1 MMSSNLE
8 NDGLVGLRND
18 DLDRDGLP
26 MVVDDDN
33 YEIMFEGKMY
43 HSYEDYVKAKRRR
56 TAGIF
61 ANSGMLA
68 ARLAIAEE
76 MTAPGPRRAKNPR
89 DDVAMPPLL
98 PRRKSS
104 RRTVSEGSDLA
115 ATMQSSTPGAGLR
128 GIITDG
134 SSSTTTSRSSPL
146 SRPGGTDG
154 SSPYGNLLVSI
165 GKGGDNREDGANL
178 VAAARFAAE
187 CDDKGDDDD
196 DDIGLVSSSDSIL
209 KRCIYTINT
218 SLSSWSPESR
228 NFLSDVAKNIKPK
241 KTIYWVQGLCPNRD
255 KSLALGKRGLEG
267 LDRADCPS
275 TNFNDRVLETVA
287 ERLRA
292 KMVYCNIRDEC
303 IWDGENCMCATAEEA
318 KRLAEVI
325 SAFAELVHQKDA
337 KFIFQNCGGKSITTT
352 LIPKIKK
359 VESST
364 PTITFVNEDSYH
376 LSFYGYQCN
385 RCFFTRELQEY
396 RIYLDLKRMYED
408 LRKAV
413 GDDQMSFSFDE
424 LLNWARP
431 LVMVVDHCIKT
442 PETME
447 VLQNKWNAQG
457 LVRIAPLH
465 RSFKINRLKR
475 KLEIL
480 TESSDDTAEQEK
492 DLLEMEIT
500 RLESETLEERNQRL
514 SCVLLGNYRV
524 ITGILPDYLQSGTYL
539 PL

>member
-1 MMSSNLE
+1 M
-8 NDGLVGLRND
+8 
-18 DLDRDGLP
+18 
-26 MVVDDDN
+26 
-33 YEIMFEGKMY
+33 
-43 HSYEDYVKAKRRR
+43 
-56 TAGIF
+56 
-61 ANSGMLA
+61 
-68 ARLAIAEE
+68 
-76 MTAPGPRRAKNPR
+76 
-89 DDVAMPPLL
+89 
-98 PRRKSS
+98 
-104 RRTVSEGSDLA
+104 
-115 ATMQSSTPGAGLR
+115 
-128 GIITDG
+128 
-134 SSSTTTSRSSPL
+134 
-146 SRPGGTDG
+146 
-154 SSPYGNLLVSI
+154 
-165 GKGGDNREDGANL
+165 
-178 VAAARFAAE
+178 
-187 CDDKGDDDD
+187 
-196 DDIGLVSSSDSIL
+196 
-209 KRCIYTINT
+209 
-218 SLSSWSPESR
+218 
-228 NFLSDVAKNIKPK
+228 
-241 KTIYWVQGLCPNRD
+241 
-255 KSLALGKRGLEG
+255 
-267 LDRADCPS
+267 
-275 TNFNDRVLETVA
+275 
-287 ERLRA
+287 
-292 KMVYCNIRDEC
+292 
-303 IWDGENCMCATAEEA
+303 
-318 KRLAEVI
+318 
-325 SAFAELVHQKDA
+325 
-337 KFIFQNCGGKSITTT
+337 
-352 LIPKIKK
+352 
-359 VESST
+359 ESSA